1 MYTKKKLEPAG
12 DLLPY
17 PDFRICNE
25 ITFLDSIFKE
35 VHKLDYQKS
44 LRYFVQ
50 SKDNFSNNSIE
61 YSLCRI
67 PSHRNSES
75 FSVLEDV
82 LQNPTTLLVS
92 PNVERQTK
100 GKVTV
105 S

>member
-1 MYTKKKLEPAG
+1 MFSCYRLCIQQGKL
-12 DLLPY
+12 D
-17 PDFRICNE
+17 CNE
-25 ITFLDSIFKE
+25 TTVLNSIFKDIHE
-35 VHKLDYQKS
+35 LDDQKS

-50 SKDNFSNNSIE
+50 SKDNFSNNSIQ

-67 PSHRNSES
+67 PSHRISES

-100 GKVTV
+100 DKVKV